1 MKYTLHQLEVFQ
13 CLVETSS
20 ISKTAQLLNL
30 TQPAVSIQMKN
41 FQNQFDL
48 KLYETIGRKIY
59 ITEFGKKIS
68 EATKEIIRQVE
79 EINYMSSQY
88 QGKLASK
95 LKISVVSTGKYV
107 MPFFLKDFLAVH
119 PSVELVLDVTN
130 KAKVLESLES
140 NDVDFALVSIL
151 PEKLKINAIPLLKNK
166 LYLVANGS
174 FVPELKVIQPS
185 DLQHLPIILRES
197 GSGTRET
204 MERFFHRN
212 DIQLKKPLVLTSNE
226 AVKQAIIAGLG
237 TSIMPIIGLKNELD
251 HQQLKILPCKGLP
264 IETQWSIIWMKGKS
278 LNPTGLAFLQFL
290 ETKKSEIVQKHFNW
304 M

>member
-20 ISKTAQLLNL
+20 ISKTAQVLNL

-48 KLYETIGRKIY
+48 KLYEIIGRKIY
-59 ITEFGKKIS
+59 ITEFGKKIAA
-68 EATKEIIRQVE
+68 ATSNIINQVE
-79 EINYMSSQY
+79 QINFISSEY

-107 MPFFLKDFLAVH
+107 MPFFLKDFLSLH

-130 KAKVLESLES
+130 KAKVLESLE
-140 NDVDFALVSIL
+140 NNEVDFALVSIL
-151 PEKLKINAIPLLKNK
+151 PEKLKVESIPLLKNK
-166 LYLVANGS
+166 LYLVGHES
-174 FVPELKVIQPS
+174 FEIQTNPLQPK
-185 DLQHLPIILRES
+185 DLENFPIILRET

-204 MERFFHRN
+204 MERFFYRN
-212 DIQLKKPLVLTSNE
+212 EVQLSKPLVLTSNE
-226 AVKQAIIAGLG
+226 AVKQAIVAGLG
-237 TSIMPIIGLKNELD
+237 ASIMPIIGLKNEINLK
-251 HQQLKILPCKGLP
+251 QLKIIPCKGLP

-278 LNPTGLAFLQFL
+278 LNPTGLAFKEFL
-290 ETKKSEIVQKHFNW
+290 ERKKMDIVKDHFNW